1 MSEAQTD
8 EGLADFDYLSG
19 AGLKSTI
26 LVNPSLV
33 SSFLADSFPPRLAYS
48 RELCRRSLHFTPAGG
63 SLRACDP

>member
-26 LVNPSLV
+26 LVNPSSV
-33 SSFLADSFPPRLAYS
+33 SSFLADSFPPRGKLKDALP
-48 RELCRRSLHFTPAGG
+48 EGLEK
-63 SLRACDP
+63 AC